1 LKKWK
6 LCRLVISPPADHFT
20 AESDVGYIELLE
32 YIKHKSI
39 PLYYALAGDVFNIDE
54 NIDIQVLW
62 PMEPQNAF
70 KREYVSY

>member
-1 LKKWK
+1 M
-6 LCRLVISPPADHFT
+6 CRLVISPPADHFT